1 MSCRLI
7 FTKGCATLRA
17 MGPCHPAPALLAKRW
32 RREPTLLLE
41 TDAALQT
48 TQNRPWFWFWL

>member
-32 RREPTLLLE
+32 RREPMLLFEL
-41 TDAALQT
+41 DAVL
-48 TQNRPWFWFWL
+48 

>member
-32 RREPTLLLE
+32 RREPTLLSEL
-41 TDAALQT
+41 DAELPF
-48 TQNRPWFWFWL
+48 TQNRPRLWLWP